1 MPPVGGGMFSVGEG
15 GGGVVGGAVVV
26 AVVVVVV
33 VVVGSSFSLPP
44 QAAVSAPIPA
54 ITKIAAKAAR

>member
-1 MPPVGGGMFSVGEG
+1 MFSVGEG

>member
-1 MPPVGGGMFSVGEG
+1 MFSVGEG

-26 AVVVVVV
+26 AVVVVVVVV

>member
-1 MPPVGGGMFSVGEG
+1 MFSVGEG

-26 AVVVVVV
+26 AVVVVV

>member
-1 MPPVGGGMFSVGEG
+1 MFSVGEG

-26 AVVVVVV
+26 AVVVVVVV